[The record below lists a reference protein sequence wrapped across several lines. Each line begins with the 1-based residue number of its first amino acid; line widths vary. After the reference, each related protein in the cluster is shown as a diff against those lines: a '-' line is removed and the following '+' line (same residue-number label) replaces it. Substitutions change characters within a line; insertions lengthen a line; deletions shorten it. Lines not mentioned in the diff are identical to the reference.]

1 MYPGSD
7 EMSYRVIKLLTFGF
21 WHHRTYSEE
30 LHFTGIELR
39 GSSFHMLLL
48 DENADTLWYTRQVH
62 VHTAVAPNILNIL
75 SYRSYGSVDD
85 ARTTVFATS
94 IHTTTLT
101 TLC

>member
-1 MYPGSD
+1 
-7 EMSYRVIKLLTFGF
+7 MSYRVINFWLLAPPYVFRRTSLHWNRTSGF
-21 WHHRTYSEE
+21 VISHVTVGRKRRHP
-30 LHFTGIELR
+30 LV
-39 GSSFHMLLL
+39 
-48 DENADTLWYTRQVH
+48 YTRQVH
-62 VHTAVAPNILNIL
+62 VHTAVAQTFYIL